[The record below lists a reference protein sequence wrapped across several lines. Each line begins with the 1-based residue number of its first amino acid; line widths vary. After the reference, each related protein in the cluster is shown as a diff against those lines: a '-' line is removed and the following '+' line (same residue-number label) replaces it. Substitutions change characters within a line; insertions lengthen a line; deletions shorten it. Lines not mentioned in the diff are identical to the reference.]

1 MSKQLF
7 NDFEPVSEAAWKQKI
22 QMDLKGA
29 DYNETLITK
38 TTAGIDIKPIYHSDS
53 APQLNIPSRAT
64 DNWYISQKIYAGNA
78 VAANKKAKDALARG
92 SEGVLFVIPNKEI
105 DPVELLKDLPEYG
118 IQIHP
123 QFFDVDYLKK
133 VHEINPK
140 AYVHLD
146 IINQLAS
153 DGNWFKNATTDHKDY
168 GQFIKSFLGYFS
180 QFTVNTSLYQSAGAT
195 VTQELAYF
203 AAHLNEY
210 LNYYCDTSKEHD
222 EDIYNAFAKA
232 DSKKSQDASS
242 SESRERFA
250 ATQKRINIDTTI
262 GSNYFLEVA
271 KYRAYRLITKAVG
284 DVYGLDLGCYITA
297 TPSMRNKSLLDYNVN
312 LLRTT
317 TECMSAVLGGAD
329 TVYNLPYDAFFNKE
343 NEFGDRIARNQLR
356 ILKDEAYL
364 DKINNAAD
372 GSYYIDTLT
381 KQLTERALEL
391 FKTIENAGGFVQSL
405 FDGTIQRKIKE
416 SAAQE
421 LSDLGN
427 GEKVL
432 VGVNKYP
439 NADLPLQKE
448 YELFPFVKANPRKT
462 LIQPIVPSRI
472 AASIEKAQMNN

>member
-1 MSKQLF
+1 MSKRLF
-7 NDFEPVSEAAWKQKI
+7 KDFEPVTEAAWKQKI

-29 DYNETLITK
+29 DYNDTLITN
-38 TTAGIDIKPIYHSDS
+38 TAAGIDIKPMYHGDS
-53 APQLNIPSRAT
+53 APQLQIPARAT
-64 DNWYISQKIYAGNA
+64 NNWYISQKIYAGNA
-78 VAANKKAKDALARG
+78 TAANKKAKNVLSRG
-92 SEGVLFVIPNKEI
+92 CEGVLFVIPHKDI
-105 DPVELLKDLPEYG
+105 DPVELLQDLPEHG

-123 QFFDVDYLKK
+123 QFIDLDYIQKIHDV
-133 VHEINPK
+133 NPK

-146 IINQLAS
+146 IIHQLAC
-153 DGNWFKNATTDHKDY
+153 DGNWFNNKSQDHETY
-168 GQFIKSFLGYFS
+168 AQFIKSFPGYFS
-180 QFTVNTSLYQSAGAT
+180 QFTINTSIYQSAGAT
-195 VTQELAYF
+195 VTQELGYF

-210 LNYYCDTSKEHD
+210 LNHYCDTEKGHD
-222 EDIYNAFAKA
+222 ETLYNAFAKA
-232 DSKKSQDASS
+232 
-242 SESRERFA
+242 E
-250 ATQKRINIDTTI
+250 KRINIDTTI
-262 GSNYFLEVA
+262 GSNYFMEVA
-271 KYRAYRLITKAVG
+271 KYRAYRIITRAIG
-284 DVYGLDLGCYITA
+284 NLYDLNLNCYITA
-297 TPSMRNKSLLDYNVN
+297 SPSLRNKSLLDYNVN

-381 KQLTERALEL
+381 KQLTEKALEL
-391 FKTIENAGGFVQSL
+391 FKTIEKAGGFVQSL
-405 FDGTIQRKIKE
+405 FEGTIQRKIKE

-421 LSDLGN
+421 LNDLGN
-427 GEKVL
+427 GSKVL

-472 AASIEKAQMNN
+472 AASTEKAQMS

>member
-1 MSKQLF
+1 MSNRLF
-7 NDFEPVSEAAWKQKI
+7 EDFEPVSETAWKQKI

-29 DYNETLITK
+29 DYNETLVTK
-38 TTAGIDIKPIYHSDS
+38 TNTGIDIKPIYHSDS
-53 APQLNIPSRAT
+53 APQLNIPARAT
-64 DNWYISQKIYAGNA
+64 DNWFISQRIYAGNA
-78 VAANKKAKDALARG
+78 TAANKKAKDVLNRG

-105 DPVELLKDLPEYG
+105 DPTVLLKGLPEYG

-123 QFFDVDYLKK
+123 QFMDLDYIKQ
-133 VHEINPK
+133 VHDINPK
-140 AYVHLD
+140 AYVHID

-153 DGNWFKNATTDHKDY
+153 DGNWFNDSKKDHY
-168 GQFIKSFLGYFS
+168 NYAEFIKSFSGYFS
-180 QFTVNTSLYQSAGAT
+180 QFTVNTSLYQNTGAT
-195 VTQELAYF
+195 TTQELGYY

-210 LNYYCDTSKEHD
+210 LNHYCDTSKEHD
-222 EDIYNAFAKA
+222 AGVYDAFAKA
-232 DSKKSQDASS
+232 
-242 SESRERFA
+242 E
-250 ATQKRINIDTTI
+250 KRINIDTTI
-262 GSNYFLEVA
+262 GNNYFMEIA
-271 KYRAYRLITKAVG
+271 KYRAYRLITKAIGNLYSV
-284 DVYGLDLGCYITA
+284 DLKCYITA
-297 TPSMRNKSLLDYNVN
+297 SPSLRNKSLLDYNVN

-329 TVYNLPYDAFFNKE
+329 TVYNLSYDAFFNKE

-364 DKINNAAD
+364 EKINNAAD

-381 KQLTERALEL
+381 KQLTEKALEL
-391 FKTIENAGGFVQSL
+391 FKMIENGGGFVQSL

-427 GEKVL
+427 GKKIL

-448 YELFPFVKANPRKT
+448 YELYPFVKANPRKT
-462 LIQPIVPSRI
+462 LIAPIVPTRL
-472 AASIEKAQMNN
+472 AESIEKAQL

>member
-1 MSKQLF
+1 MSKSLF
-7 NDFEPVSEAAWKQKI
+7 EDFEPISEAAWKQKI

-38 TTAGIDIKPIYHSDS
+38 TAAGIDIKPIYHSDS

-78 VAANKKAKDALARG
+78 VAANKKAKDVLARG

-105 DPVELLKDLPEYG
+105 NPMELLKGLPEYG

-123 QFFDVDYLKK
+123 QFLDLDYIKK

-153 DGNWFKNATTDHKDY
+153 DGNWFKNSATDHKDY
-168 GQFIKSFLGYFS
+168 GQFIKSFSGYFS

-210 LNYYCDTSKEHD
+210 LNHYCDTSKEHD
-222 EDIYNAFAKA
+222 VNVYDAFAKA
-232 DSKKSQDASS
+232 
-242 SESRERFA
+242 E
-250 ATQKRINIDTTI
+250 KRINIDTTI

-297 TPSMRNKSLLDYNVN
+297 TPSLRNKSLLDYNVN

-317 TECMSAVLGGAD
+317 TECMGAVLGGAD

-381 KQLTERALEL
+381 KQLTEKALEL
-391 FKTIENAGGFVQSL
+391 FKTIENAGGIVQSL

-421 LSDLGN
+421 LNDLGN
-427 GEKVL
+427 GSKVL

-472 AASIEKAQMNN
+472 AASIEKAQMS